1 MSADCKFALFIL
13 HWQGIS
19 SLFSLFCCRA
29 YFLLALLIIY
39 MGSRLGRGWLCA
51 LGAEHVG
58 GAYKKREE
66 EEGRGGKRREEEG
79 RGEEREDGGEGGG
92 GGGEAIVTEY
102 ARLGCLPYTRAS

>member
-1 MSADCKFALFIL
+1 
-13 HWQGIS
+13 
-19 SLFSLFCCRA
+19 
-29 YFLLALLIIY
+29 

-66 EEGRGGKRREEEG
+66 EEGRGERGGRRG
-79 RGEEREDGGEGGG
+79 RRRKEERERMEEREEGGET
-92 GGGEAIVTEY
+92 IVTEY

>member
-1 MSADCKFALFIL
+1 
-13 HWQGIS
+13 
-19 SLFSLFCCRA
+19 
-29 YFLLALLIIY
+29 

-58 GAYKKREE
+58 GAYKKRRE

-79 RGEEREDGGEGGG
+79 RGERGWRRGRR
-92 GGGEAIVTEY
+92 GGEAIVTEY